1 MPFINKTDIHKI
13 ITDPNSTKLLVE
25 RADAFGKHLASK
37 EINLSTN
44 QIRAIFGEVKRIQ
57 AQWDINQSKAFRQ
70 LILLQP
76 KMAYRKRKER
86 GRGVKELVAVLDPA
100 LEEVIDSSDQ
110 NRTPNF
116 QRFVEFFEAILAYH
130 RAYGGK

>member
-1 MPFINKTDIHKI
+1 MPFIDKTDIHKI
-13 ITDPNSTKLLVE
+13 ITDPNSTQLLVK
-25 RADAFGKHLASK
+25 RSKAFGRHLASK
-37 EINLSTN
+37 EVNLSTS

-86 GRGVKELVAVLDPA
+86 GRGVRELVDVLDPA
-100 LEEVIDSSDQ
+100 LEEVITSTEQ
-110 NRTPNF
+110 NRLDNF